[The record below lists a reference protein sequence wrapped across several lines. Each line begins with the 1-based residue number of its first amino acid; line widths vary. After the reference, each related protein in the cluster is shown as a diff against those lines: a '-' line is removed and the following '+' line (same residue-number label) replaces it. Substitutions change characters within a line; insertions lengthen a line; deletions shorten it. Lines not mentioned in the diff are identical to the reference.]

1 LYVSFSLSRCLSV
14 SVYLGGSIKRES
26 KKRRKKKERENVF
39 PDGRGGLLI
48 STTYYSSS
56 PLRLDALGK
65 CFVKLKKERSRER
78 KEIRRSKKKLAV

>member
-1 LYVSFSLSRCLSV
+1 LVVLKESL
-14 SVYLGGSIKRES
+14 
-26 KKRRKKKERENVF
+26 KKEEKKKERENVF